1 MGILLIYKKIMVLY
15 ISIHWGIRFM
25 VKNECV
31 EQESLFWQAFHYAPI
46 GMALISLD
54 GKALKVN
61 PIACSLLG
69 YTEDELRSMY
79 INDYTHP
86 EDLELNMIVKQEV
99 LAGIHD
105 SYSLEKRFFHKDGH
119 VISVSLTIS
128 LVRDGKYRPLF
139 FISQLQDISKQK
151 KTEENLLEIKKQHQL
166 ITENSVDIIVKY
178 DSSIRVVY
186 ISPSCFEITGYK
198 PNELKGKCV
207 LDFCHP
213 DDINEILGNHLK
225 MVNLSDIRRFS
236 FRFKHKNGHYI
247 WLETT
252 AKAIFD
258 DNNDLVEVL
267 SFSRDVTERKKY
279 ELQIKE
285 SEERYKSLFINHPD
299 VTFSLDLEGKY
310 TSINQAFQ
318 DTMGYTMEELSA
330 NPTSF
335 RKLIIKNNIIK
346 GDYHFNQAIKG
357 NVQRFQLMATNKKN
371 NALIFDVT
379 YIPMVVDEQV
389 VGVYGI
395 ARNITSKKKVQK
407 ELKLARERLDSFI
420 DHNVDPILIFDNDD
434 RVIRVNT
441 TFEQVFG
448 WRAGELLG
456 LKLDKL
462 PYKIKEDQLE
472 VADKVKQI
480 KKGIPWEGHE
490 TKRLRKDGT
499 LLNVLISGFH
509 LQKEKRGFDGWA
521 VIIRDITEKKQA
533 EELFVRSE
541 KLSIAGQLAAGIA
554 HEIRN
559 PMTAIKGFIQLIK
572 SDLPDKP
579 EYFDIITSEIG
590 RIELIL
596 SELLI
601 LAKPQTITISMI
613 EIHSLINEV
622 ITLLNME
629 ALLNNVEIKTLYH
642 EKEIYIHCEINQIKQ
657 VCINFIKNA
666 IESMPKGGTLTI
678 QIMLKDSNGVLIR
691 FIDEGYGISASV
703 LEKLGQ
709 PFYTTKEKG
718 TGLGYMVSK
727 KIIENHK
734 GTITVTSKLNKGSVF
749 EIFLPLNEMQ

>member
-1 MGILLIYKKIMVLY
+1 MVNNG
-15 ISIHWGIRFM
+15 S
-25 VKNECV
+25 V

-61 PIACSLLG
+61 PIACSLIG

-79 INDYTHP
+79 IDDYTHP
-86 EDLELNMIVKQEV
+86 EDLELNIFVKQEV
-99 LAGIHD
+99 LDGIRD

-119 VISVSLTIS
+119 VISVLLTIT
-128 LVRDGKYRPLF
+128 LVRDKNNRPLF

-151 KTEENLLEIKKQHQL
+151 KTEENLLEIKKQYQL
-166 ITENSVDIIVKY
+166 ITENSVDIIGKY
-178 DSSIRVVY
+178 DSSINLVY
-186 ISPSCFEITGYK
+186 ISPSCFEITGYR
-198 PNELKGKCV
+198 PYELIGKCV

-213 DDINEILGNHLK
+213 DDINEILESHQN
-225 MVNLSDIRRFS
+225 MVNLSEIHRLCC
-236 FRFKHKNGHYI
+236 RFKHKDGHYI

-258 DNNDLVEVL
+258 ENNHLEEVL

-285 SEERYKSLFINHPD
+285 SEERYKSLFKNHPD
-299 VTFSLDLEGKY
+299 VTFSLDLDRNY

-318 DTMGYTMEELSA
+318 DTLGYSMKDLSD
-330 NPTSF
+330 NPTCFES
-335 RKLIIKNNIIK
+335 IINKDDK
-346 GDYHFNQAIKG
+346 HRVEYHFGQAVNG
-357 NVQRFQLMATNKKN
+357 NVQRFQTTANSKKN
-371 NALIFDVT
+371 KALIFDVT
-379 YIPMVVDEQV
+379 YIPMVVDEHI

-395 ARNITSKKKVQK
+395 ARNITASKIVEKD
-407 ELKLARERLDSFI
+407 LKLARERLESFI
-420 DHNVDPILIFDNDD
+420 DHNVDPILIFNNDD
-434 RVIRVNT
+434 IVIRVNKS
-441 TFEQVFG
+441 FENVFG
-448 WRAGELLG
+448 WRAGEILG
-456 LKLDKL
+456 VKLDKL

-472 VADKVKQI
+472 VIDKIRQI
-480 KKGIPWEGHE
+480 KKGTPWEGHE
-490 TKRLRKDGT
+490 TKRLKKDGT
-499 LLNVLISGFH
+499 LLNVLISGFP
-509 LQKEKRGFDGWA
+509 LQRDKRGLDGWA
-521 VIIRDITEKKQA
+521 VIIRDITEQKQA
-533 EELFVRSE
+533 EEHYVRSE

-572 SDLPDKP
+572 SDLQDKQ
-579 EYFDIITSEIG
+579 EYFDIITSEIA

-601 LAKPQTITISMI
+601 LAKPQTVTISTI

-622 ITLLNME
+622 ITLLNTE
-629 ALLNNVEIKTLYH
+629 ALLNNVEIKTEYQD
-642 EKEIYIHCEINQIKQ
+642 KEIYIQCEINQIKQ

-666 IESMPKGGTLTI
+666 IEAMPKGGTLTI
-678 QIMLKDSNGVLIR
+678 QIMLKEPNGVHIR
-691 FIDEGYGISASV
+691 FMDEGYGISASV

-727 KIIENHK
+727 KIIENHE
-734 GTITVTSKLNKGSVF
+734 GTITVTSKLNEGSVF
-749 EIFLPLNEMQ
+749 EIFLPLNEM